1 MLFHISRN
9 VYLNDVCIYF
19 LYVICMINFWVLW
32 KSSQSNKRQSKE
44 ERNKLCGKIWMSLD
58 RLVCPNFSLLTS
70 EVGQLISSSAFFLN
84 QTETWDQKVSPD
96 ENGVSGGILYIK
108 IMAFVVLCFHLVN
121 INSFIAS
128 NINFKFL
135 SVTFKSS

>member
-1 MLFHISRN
+1 
-9 VYLNDVCIYF
+9 
-19 LYVICMINFWVLW
+19 
-32 KSSQSNKRQSKE
+32 
-44 ERNKLCGKIWMSLD
+44 MSL
-58 RLVCPNFSLLTS
+58 
-70 EVGQLISSSAFFLN
+70 
-84 QTETWDQKVSPD
+84 D

-135 SVTFKSS
+135 SVIFKSS